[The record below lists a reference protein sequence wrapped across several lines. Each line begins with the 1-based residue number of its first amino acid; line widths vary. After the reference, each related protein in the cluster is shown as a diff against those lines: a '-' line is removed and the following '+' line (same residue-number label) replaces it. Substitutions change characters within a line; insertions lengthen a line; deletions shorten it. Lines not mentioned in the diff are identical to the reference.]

1 MVGPNFIEMLI
12 KIRTFFIKENAFE
25 NIVCEM
31 AAILSTGRSVNISY
45 VWNGYCNTNK
55 KIW

>member
-1 MVGPNFIEMLI
+1 MLI